1 MLKVNTNQWASAE
14 TAFAITS
21 LTKKPGFTLLQKDK
35 IILADVPKVE
45 LFIVEL
51 WLNQWFTV
59 IGTMQNFAW
68 SLKFEFGWMQMF
80 KVNQNKWLQKAEKIE
95 LIQYLC
101 E

>member
-51 WLNQWFTV
+51 
-59 IGTMQNFAW
+59 
-68 SLKFEFGWMQMF
+68 
-80 KVNQNKWLQKAEKIE
+80 
-95 LIQYLC
+95 
-101 E
+101 